1 VSGFDA
7 PAPLLPDL
15 IDRQSRW
22 LGSKPALLCGE
33 QSLSWREFGQRLC
46 AVAGALQAYGIRP
59 RDRVAV
65 LMGNGIE
72 MVEAMFGVLRAG
84 ACVVPLNV
92 SISDESVDA
101 MLRDCGARAV
111 IATAEHAGRFGTA
124 RRDQVVL
131 WVCVDAASV
140 GAAGSPDALPW
151 QDFASWSRAAAPLER
166 PAPTDADSLCN
177 IIYSSGTTG
186 LPKGIVHTHRRRVDW
201 AFALAIAL
209 RYDSRAVTLCPIGL
223 YSNISWVSLLCTFV
237 AGGTLVIEAGFD
249 AGRCFERIGQQRI
262 THTSIV
268 PVMVQ
273 RLLESPLRASAD
285 VSSMRSIM
293 CCGSPLAIELK
304 QRALTELGGQFIE
317 LYGLTE
323 GLITTLAPEDAVTR
337 PTSVGKPVPGTDI
350 RLVGDDD
357 REVPAGVA
365 GEIVGRG
372 QITMAGYWNRP
383 DADADCTWIDADG
396 RRWLRTGDVGR
407 LDEEGFLYL
416 VDRKKDMIISGG
428 QNIYPADIE
437 AVLVTHPDVVEVA
450 VIGAPSARWGETPL
464 AIVVPRSAPAALPA
478 GSGATSD
485 EAGAQLRDWVN
496 ARVGKQ
502 QRIAGVRFTASLP
515 RNPNGKILKRE
526 LRRLYPDSLP

>member
-33 QSLSWREFGQRLC
+33 QAMSWREFGHRLR
-46 AVAGALQAYGIRP
+46 AVAGALQAGGIRP
-59 RDRVAV
+59 GDRVVV
-65 LMGNGIE
+65 LMRNGIE

-92 SISDESVDA
+92 SISDEAVDA

-111 IATAEHAGRFGTA
+111 IATAEHARRFDAA

-131 WVCVDAASV
+131 WVCVDAAS
-140 GAAGSPDALPW
+140 AGTTASPDALPW
-151 QDFASWSRAAAPLER
+151 QDFATWSRAAPPLEA
-166 PAPTDADSLCN
+166 PAAIDADSLCN

-186 LPKGIVHTHRRRVDW
+186 LPKGIVHTHRRRIDW

-223 YSNISWVSLLCTFV
+223 YSNISWVSLLCTLV
-237 AGGTLVIEAGFD
+237 AGGTLVIETAFD
-249 AGRCFERIGQQRI
+249 VGRCFERIAQSRV

-273 RLLESPLRASAD
+273 RLLESPLRATAD
-285 VSSMRSIM
+285 LSSMRSIM
-293 CCGSPLAIELK
+293 CCGSPLALELK
-304 QRALTELGGQFIE
+304 RRALTELGGQFIE

-323 GLITTLAPEDAVTR
+323 GLITTLAPEDAVER
-337 PTSVGKPVPGTDI
+337 PASVGKPLPGTDI
-350 RLVGDDD
+350 RLIGDDD

-383 DADADCTWIDADG
+383 DADAECTWIDADG
-396 RRWLRTGDVGR
+396 RRWLRTGDIGR
-407 LDEEGFLYL
+407 LDDEGFLYL

-437 AVLVTHPDVVEVA
+437 AVLVTHPDVAEVA
-450 VIGAPSARWGETPL
+450 VIGVPSVRWGETPL
-464 AIVVPRSAPAALPA
+464 AIVVPRSAPSALPA
-478 GSGATSD
+478 GSAPAAD
-485 EAGAQLRDWVN
+485 EAAARLRDWVN
-496 ARVGKQ
+496 KRVGKQ
-502 QRIAGVRFTASLP
+502 QRIAGVRFVASLP